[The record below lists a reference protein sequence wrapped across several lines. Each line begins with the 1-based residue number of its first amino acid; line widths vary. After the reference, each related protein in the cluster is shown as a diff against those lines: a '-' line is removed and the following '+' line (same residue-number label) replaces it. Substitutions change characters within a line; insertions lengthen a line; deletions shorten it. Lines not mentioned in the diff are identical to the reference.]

1 MIAYEL
7 PDDAGPTRAQCRRD
21 GRAAPLPAA
30 DLRPAGR
37 GRAPAT
43 EMRRRVRL
51 SSVVSQWARG
61 RLTLAQAVSR
71 ARVRPAV
78 IFRMAWEGRV

>member
-7 PDDAGPTRAQCRRD
+7 PDDRGPTRAQCRRD
-21 GRAAPLPAA
+21 GRAATPTAS
-30 DLRPAGR
+30 DLRA
-37 GRAPAT
+37 ANVVAVA
-43 EMRRRVRL
+43 EVRRRVRL
-51 SSVVSQWARG
+51 GSVVSQWARG